1 MDLLGPTVAMQ
12 ENKGNLPSAK
22 RRGRVGCHDTSPSSG
37 EHAGENDWINFDRSP
52 KISKIAGGKGG

>member
-1 MDLLGPTVAMQ
+1 MQ

-37 EHAGENDWINFDRSP
+37 EHARENDWINFDRSP